1 MALHDIIKPTYV
13 RLLHKN
19 GRFAANFDYQR
30 GIVQFVDRGGTI
42 EYDLVALAEQ
52 VRQHEPVNVVAQG
65 ARGIDGAV

>member
-52 VRQHEPVNVVAQG
+52 VRQHEPVETQPQQ
-65 ARGIDGAV
+65 